1 MSDRATLTH
10 RDGSVDVEE
19 TGGGRRRVTVRV
31 ADPSIFVPVSSCETA
46 YPVPLVEAILAV
58 KSPAFLCDEILREED
73 PRYVERNIRFEVLSY
88 AAAGEFAGKRLL
100 DFGCGAGASSA
111 VLARLLP
118 DAEIVGVDI
127 DEGLVRAARLRA
139 EHYRLGRA
147 AFLVSAD
154 PTAVPR
160 EAGEFD
166 HILLSAVY
174 EHLLPA
180 ERAAL
185 LPALWGRLRPGG
197 VLFVNQTPY
206 RYSPVESHST
216 HLPLLNYLPAPAA
229 FRCARLL
236 SRRIRRTDRWEDLL
250 RKGIRGGSP
259 GEILGL
265 IRRAGGAPSLL
276 EPSLLGMRDRIDIWR
291 AVSTSKRPQALLGA
305 AAAAMRLCRRLTGAT
320 VTPSLSLA
328 IRKDTAIN
336 NS

>member
-1 MSDRATLTH
+1 MSARTTLPH
-10 RDGSVDVEE
+10 RDGSVDIEE
-19 TGGGRRRVTVRV
+19 MGGGRRRVNAR
-31 ADPSIFVPVSSCETA
+31 ASDSSIFVPVSSCETA
-46 YPVPLVEAILAV
+46 YPVPLIEAILAV

-88 AAAGEFAGKRLL
+88 AAVGEFAGKRLL

-118 DAEIVGVDI
+118 GAEIVGVDI

-139 EHYRLGRA
+139 EHYRLERA
-147 AFLVSAD
+147 AFFVSSD
-154 PTAVPR
+154 PMTVPR

-185 LPALWGRLRPGG
+185 LPALWIRLRAGG

-229 FRCARLL
+229 FRYARLL
-236 SRRIRRTDRWEDLL
+236 SRRVRGTDRWEDLL

-259 GEILGL
+259 GEILGIL
-265 IRRAGGAPSLL
+265 RRAGGAP
-276 EPSLLGMRDRIDIWR
+276 
-291 AVSTSKRPQALLGA
+291 ALLGA
-305 AAAAMRLCRRLTGAT
+305 SAAAMRLCRRLTGAT

-328 IRKDTAIN
+328 IRKGAAEK